1 MLCIFRC
8 HITVVLSALVDLGID
23 RQIVADGGPEVC
35 ELADHIKFV
44 VVDGDAK

>member
-1 MLCIFRC
+1 MLSIFRC

-35 ELADHIKFV
+35 ELVDQFV
-44 VVDGDAK
+44 VVDGK